1 MTAITIPSFQWWL
14 SNDRNVGQE
23 GAFWKSDGV
32 EIRKNSQYVT
42 LNRALRMSS
51 GNNITF
57 TSVWTREIVALA
69 FEARTATA
77 NSNIMNEL
85 LAFCN
90 QWAVGKI
97 YDKAWMTYD
106 LAIDEIR
113 NFVYCNNKKYIIW
126 KNNLFEFTNKT
137 TVSGTLWA
145 LTTWISKRPAL
156 DFYWDLI
163 FWDGTQVGRYN
174 KDWTLV
180 IYSTSI
186 ENPVIGG
193 LDWTVYAITR
203 IWPNVYVWCN
213 DWRDTNLYVWD
224 GLSSR
229 PIQKITYAGKPIVN
243 VAVLWAQHY
252 WWSQK
257 SVNSIKNVFIGES
270 YQPTRYITSN
280 VPNGLSS
287 WTDND
292 ENILW
297 IFWTNTNAIE
307 TVNDMVYLPGYGR
320 IFGFGKYFPNQFTS
334 LNRDLLF
341 DGSECTVML
350 AGYVVDNGS
359 VDPVDCSNL
368 LAIAYKDLSGNYQ
381 VGYYDFADYNG
392 YYTSTWYIESLEY
405 VSSWLVQWENQNKF
419 ILPIEL
425 TNSACTITVSVQRN
439 RSWTYTPIKTI
450 TSADYWIGYETAEL
464 KDVGNWDVIQF
475 RFDLATSDT
484 NYSPK
489 LRVGMTNQ
497 SSAVWN
503 LARR

>member
-1 MTAITIPSFQWWL
+1 
-14 SNDRNVGQE
+14 
-23 GAFWKSDGV
+23 
-32 EIRKNSQYVT
+32 
-42 LNRALRMSS
+42 MSS
-51 GNNITF
+51 GNNVTF
-57 TSVWTREIVALA
+57 TSVWTREIVALSFDA
-69 FEARTATA
+69 ATSSA
-77 NSNIMNEL
+77 SSSIMNEL

-90 QWAVGKI
+90 EWGVGKI
-97 YDKAWMTYD
+97 YDRAWLTYN
-106 LAIDEIR
+106 LATDEIR
-113 NFVYCNNKKYIIW
+113 NFAKANNKKYIIW
-126 KNNLFEFTNKT
+126 ASKLFEFTNKT
-137 TVSGTLWA
+137 TVSASLGS
-145 LTTWISKRPAL
+145 LTSNIDQRPYI

-174 KDWTLV
+174 KDGTLI

-213 DWRDTNLYVWD
+213 DWLDTNLYVWD

-292 ENILW
+292 DNILW

-307 TVNDMVYLPGYGR
+307 TVNDMVYLPWYGR
-320 IFGFGKYFPNQFTS
+320 IFGFGKYFPNQPVA
-334 LNRDLLF
+334 LNREFTF
-341 DGSECTVML
+341 DGSECTAML
-350 AGYVVDNGS
+350 AGKITNNS
-359 VDPVDCSNL
+359 VDLSSQ
-368 LAIAYKDLSGNYQ
+368 LAIGYKSGSNYFA
-381 VGYYDFADYNG
+381 GYYDFRDFNG
-392 YYTSTWYIESLEY
+392 LYTSEGFIESMEY
-405 VSSWLVQWENQNKF
+405 VAAWTTQGEQQRTF
-419 ILPIEL
+419 IIPFEL
-425 TNSACTITVSVQRN
+425 TNAACTIEVSAMID
-439 RSWTYTPIKTI
+439 RSGTYTSIKTI
-450 TSADYWIGYETAEL
+450 SSTEYWTGYNVAEL
-464 KDVGNWDVIQF
+464 KNVGKWDVIQF
-475 RFDLATSDT
+475 RFDLATSNT
-484 NYSPK
+484 TYSPK

-497 SSAVWN
+497 SVTVGN